1 MADPAY
7 QRRFLRQA
15 DADPAAVNEYAKSVL
30 GHDLATAERLLAI
43 HRSLVDGKK
52 IDSVQHEQLRAA
64 HPNVPIR
71 QLAAIVSNLNQQPP
85 GQRAD
90 LYVALLAGDS
100 KAVTGNFAEAGE
112 TFKQLQAFTRSY
124 HTEAAAEQIN
134 AKRETTTDPEVAK
147 RVIERPAEDAMS
159 TRALLAAQFEGQ
171 HGKDA
176 RTIAEAADQGHPQA
190 EAYVRENLAQTIERS
205 SEKLAPDADVSTRDT
220 VAAAFDFHE
229 AEAVAEDQGYV
240 SQEQT

>member
-1 MADPAY
+1 MARAK
-7 QRRFLRQA
+7 
-15 DADPAAVNEYAKSVL
+15 ADPAATDAYARQVL

-43 HRSLVDGKK
+43 HRSLVDGHK
-52 IDSVQHEQLRAA
+52 IDSDQHQTLRAA

-71 QLAAIVSNLNQQPP
+71 QLAAIVQNLNGQPP
-85 GQRAD
+85 GMRAD
-90 LYVALLAGDS
+90 LYVALLAGDA
-100 KAVTGNFAEAGE
+100 KAVQGNFAEAGE

-124 HTEAAAEQIN
+124 HTESVATQID
-134 AKRETTTDPEVAK
+134 AKREATVDPEVKA
-147 RVIERPAEDAMS
+147 RTIERPAEDPMS
-159 TRALLAAQFEGQ
+159 TRALLAVQLEGRQ
-171 HGKDA
+171 GKEA
-176 RTIAEAADQGHPQA
+176 RAVTELAEEGHPAA
-190 EAYVRENLAQTIERS
+190 EAYVRESLAQTIERS